1 MTRPESIVLLP
12 VWEEC
17 FAMKSRHVFFFLCMV
32 PALIVGMCD
41 NPWVDAAALL
51 FPVVLVG
58 TAVIAFVVR
67 GLLGMF
73 S

>member
-1 MTRPESIVLLP
+1 
-12 VWEEC
+12 
-17 FAMKSRHVFFFLCMV
+17 MKSRHVFFFLCMV
-32 PALIVGMCD
+32 PALIAGMCD

-58 TAVIAFVVR
+58 TAVFAFVVR
-67 GLLGMF
+67 GLLDMF